1 MTHRVPCQAKPRL
14 ARPSLASPLSII
26 VSASLFITHR
36 VPCLAR
42 PSQALPCPAWLL
54 PTCFITLT
62 HRVPCLARPSL
73 ASPCHAG
80 PATLE
85 VGLAFDCGEFPL
97 AIAYCVRL
105 WPTV

>member
-26 VSASLFITHR
+26 VSASLFI
-36 VPCLAR
+36 
-42 PSQALPCPAWLL
+42 
-54 PTCFITLT
+54 T